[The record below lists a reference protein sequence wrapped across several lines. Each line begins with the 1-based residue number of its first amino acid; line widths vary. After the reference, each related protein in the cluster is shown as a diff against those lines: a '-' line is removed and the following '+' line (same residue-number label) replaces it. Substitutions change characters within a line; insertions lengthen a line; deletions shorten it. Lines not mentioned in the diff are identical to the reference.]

1 MTRTEEILTVSEYK
15 EMLINKIYK
24 ILPLREE
31 LKDWDRYLDGL
42 IVEINGAQRIFGD
55 RVKLFELQAKLMG
68 LYTISPED
76 FALFR
81 KTIFDSIAVVES
93 L

>member
-1 MTRTEEILTVSEYK
+1 MMTTEELLTVSEYK
-15 EMLINKIYK
+15 ELL

-31 LKDWDRYLDGL
+31 VKDWERYLDGL
-42 IVEINGAQRIFGD
+42 LVEINGAQRMFGSKV
-55 RVKLFELQAKLMG
+55 RLFELKCKLNG
-68 LYTISPED
+68 LYEIAPTD

-81 KTIFDSIAVVES
+81 KTIFDSIAIVES

>member
-1 MTRTEEILTVSEYK
+1 MTTEELLTVSEYK
-15 EMLINKIYK
+15 ELLINKIYK

-31 LKDWDRYLDGL
+31 VKDWERYLDGL
-42 IVEINGAQRIFGD
+42 LVEINGAQRMFGSKV
-55 RVKLFELQAKLMG
+55 RLFELKCKLNG
-68 LYTISPED
+68 LYEIAPTD

-81 KTIFDSIAVVES
+81 KTIFDSIAIVES

>member
-1 MTRTEEILTVSEYK
+1 MTAEELLTVSEYK
-15 EMLINKIYK
+15 EVLINKIYK

-42 IVEINGAQRIFGD
+42 VVEINGAQRIFGEK
-55 RVKLFELQAKLMG
+55 VKLFELQTKLMG
-68 LYTISPED
+68 LYDIESEN

-81 KTIFDSIAVVES
+81 KTIFDSIAIVES